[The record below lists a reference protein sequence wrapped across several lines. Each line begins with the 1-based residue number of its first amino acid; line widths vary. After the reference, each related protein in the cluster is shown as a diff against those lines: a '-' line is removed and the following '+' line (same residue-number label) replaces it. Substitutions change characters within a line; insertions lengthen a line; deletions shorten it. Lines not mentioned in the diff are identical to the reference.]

1 METYKDSGLLPEIIR
16 GVEAL
21 GFETPTPIQKLSIEH
36 LLENE
41 GDLIA
46 FAQTGTGKTAAFSL
60 PILNQLEADVQ
71 HVQAIVL
78 APTRELCLQIAKDIE
93 SYSKFMDVKVTAV
106 YGGSPITTQIRE
118 LQAKPQIV
126 VGTPGR
132 TLDLINRRKLRIE
145 DVQFLVLDEADEM
158 LSMGFQDELDAILA
172 NTPEEKQTLCFSA
185 TMPDGMK
192 KLTQKYLHEPK
203 EISAGKKN
211 ISASKVEHELYVVSP
226 KNTYEATRRILDF
239 NPQMYGIV
247 FCRTRR
253 ETQSIAEQLVSDGYR
268 AEAIHGDLSQAQR
281 DDVMKRFRNKRLQ
294 VMVATDVAARGIDVN
309 ELTHVINVNIP
320 DDPEVYVH
328 RSGRTGRA
336 GNSGISIVITHG
348 RNMRKVKTLERIIG
362 KTFEHKIVPSGDA
375 ICQIKMGEAIDEL
388 VAMEASTTLDP
399 VLLDQAMDKL
409 AHLSKAELIERFL
422 DHETSAILSR
432 YRGARD
438 INETPGRAKE
448 HGKRDNRTG
457 VEAGYK
463 TIVIDLGYRQKVNP
477 SRLMGLINDQ
487 MPGQKVKIGK
497 IDMDQ
502 SFSRIDIEE
511 RFAPEIAAKLQGAKT
526 GSYVVNAYFEEG
538 GAVSTPRRSN
548 SHGGGDRREKRG
560 SWGGNSD
567 RGAKRGNWGGN
578 SDRGEKRSSWGGD
591 SDRSQRRSSWG
602 GDSDRGERRG
612 NWSGGDSDR
621 PKRERVSS
629 FGSDDRRNK
638 SNSRAAGGS
647 GYGGS
652 RDGGYGGR
660 SEGGRR
666 EGGYGSRSE
675 GGYGGR
681 SEGSRSEG
689 GFSGRSESRGGAKKF
704 KGTSKFKGAPKRRK

>member
-60 PILNQLEADVQ
+60 PILHQLETDVQ

-78 APTRELCLQIAKDIE
+78 APTRELCLQISKDIE
-93 SYSKFMDVKVTAV
+93 SYSKFMNVKVTAV

-192 KLTQKYLHEPK
+192 KLTQKYLHNPK

-239 NPQMYGIV
+239 NPQMYGII

-281 DDVMKRFRNKRLQ
+281 DDVMKRFRKKSLQ

-362 KTFEHKIVPSGDA
+362 KTFEHKTVPSGDA
-375 ICQIKMGEAIDEL
+375 ICQIKMSEAIDEL
-388 VAMEASTTLDP
+388 VSMEASSTLDP
-399 VLLDQAMDKL
+399 ALLDEAMDKL

-438 INETPGRAKE
+438 INETPGRAREQKE
-448 HGKRDNRTG
+448 HGKRDQRTG

-526 GSYVVNAYFEEG
+526 GSYVVNAYFEEP
-538 GAVSTPRRSN
+538 GAVSKPRRTN
-548 SHGGGDRREKRG
+548 SYGDGDRREKR
-560 SWGGNSD
+560 SWGGDSN
-567 RGAKRGNWGGN
+567 
-578 SDRGEKRSSWGGD
+578 RGEKRSWGGDSNRGEKRSWGGD
-591 SDRSQRRSSWG
+591 SNRGEKRSWG
-602 GDSDRGERRG
+602 GDSDRGEKRSWGGDSDRG
-612 NWSGGDSDR
+612 EKRSWGSDSDR
-621 PKRERVSS
+621 PKRERIS
-629 FGSDDRRNK
+629 GGTDRRDR

-647 GYGGS
+647 GYGS
-652 RDGGYGGR
+652 
-660 SEGGRR
+660 RR
-666 EGGYGSRSE
+666 EGGYS
-675 GGYGGR
+675 GR
-681 SEGSRSEG
+681 NEGSRSEG

>member
-60 PILNQLEADVQ
+60 PILHQLETDVQ

-78 APTRELCLQIAKDIE
+78 APTRELCLQISKDIE
-93 SYSKFMDVKVTAV
+93 SYSKFMNVKVTAV

-192 KLTQKYLHEPK
+192 KLTQKYLHNPK

-239 NPQMYGIV
+239 NPQMYGII

-281 DDVMKRFRNKRLQ
+281 DDVMKRFRKKSLQ

-362 KTFEHKIVPSGDA
+362 KTFEHKTVPSGDA
-375 ICQIKMGEAIDEL
+375 ICQIKMSEAIDEL
-388 VAMEASTTLDP
+388 VSMEASSTLDP
-399 VLLDQAMDKL
+399 ALLDEAMDKL

-438 INETPGRAKE
+438 INETPGRAREAKE
-448 HGKRDNRTG
+448 HGKRDHRTG

-526 GSYVVNAYFEEG
+526 GSYVVNAYFEES
-538 GAVSTPRRSN
+538 GAVSKPRRSN
-548 SHGGGDRREKRG
+548 SYGGGDRREKR
-560 SWGGNSD
+560 SWGGDSNRSE
-567 RGAKRGNWGGN
+567 KRSWGGDSN
-578 SDRGEKRSSWGGD
+578 RGEKRSWGGD
-591 SDRSQRRSSWG
+591 SNRGEKRSWG
-602 GDSDRGERRG
+602 GDSDRGEKRS
-612 NWSGGDSDR
+612 WGGDSER
-621 PKRERVSS
+621 PKRERISG
-629 FGSDDRRNK
+629 GSDRRDR

-647 GYGGS
+647 GYGS
-652 RDGGYGGR
+652 RR
-660 SEGGRR
+660 
-666 EGGYGSRSE
+666 E